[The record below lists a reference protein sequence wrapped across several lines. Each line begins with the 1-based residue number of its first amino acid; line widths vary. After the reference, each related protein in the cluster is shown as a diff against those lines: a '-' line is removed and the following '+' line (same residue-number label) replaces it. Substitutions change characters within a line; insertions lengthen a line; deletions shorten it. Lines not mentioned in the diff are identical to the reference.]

1 MQQQRKAKISYPAEF
16 LQILSGVSYADG
28 FKLKQHYK
36 KAMAAAGQAQ
46 AEALAALQQE
56 CAAAAQALARRREAL
71 PQVSY
76 DENLPVSARRQDIIA
91 AIQNHQVVIIAGET
105 GSGKTTQIPKMC
117 LEAGFG
123 LRGMIGHTQPRRIA
137 ARAVAQRIAA
147 ELDEPL
153 GQSVGYKVRFT
164 DSTGEN
170 TAIKLM
176 TDGILLAETASDR
189 LLLNYDCIIID
200 EAHER
205 SLNIDFLL
213 GCVKRILARRPELH
227 LIITSATIDP
237 ERFSQHFNNA
247 PIIEV
252 SGRTYPVEVV
262 YMPLYRD
269 EAEEGS
275 TGPSSAADDE
285 DGENAELS
293 LRQGVLRAIHYL
305 FGRGRGDI
313 LVFLPGER
321 DIMDMAA
328 FLRRAQLRDTEI
340 LPLYARLAAA
350 EQNKIFAPHSG
361 VRIVLATNVAETS
374 LTVPGIRYV
383 IDPGTARISRYS
395 VRTKVQRL
403 PVEPI
408 SQASA
413 NQRKGRCGRV
423 MDGICVRLYSEEDF
437 NSRPRYTD
445 PEILRTNLAA
455 VILQMLA
462 LHLGD
467 VESFP
472 FIDPPGT
479 KQVSDGLRL
488 LEELGAVKQVRR
500 GTMAEAELTQIGR
513 MLSRLPADPRLGRML
528 LEASKRS
535 ALNEALIIAAGLTI
549 IDPRE
554 RPLDK
559 KEAADQYHQRFND
572 EKSDFIS
579 LLKLWQYVTSL
590 QKSLSN
596 SAFRRQLKHEYISYL
611 RVREWF
617 DLHRQLKAGCQSLQL
632 NFNQEEADYASLHQA
647 LLSGLLSQIGQLDI
661 KGTEYKGARGVKFY
675 IFPGSPLA
683 KKPPRWIC
691 AASLTETSRLFART
705 AAVIDPAWLELL
717 GAHLIKKSYAE
728 PHWSAKSGAVLASLT
743 ITLYG
748 LIIVQ
753 GRQVQYGSIDPALCR
768 ELMIREGLVA
778 GNIHSRHAFLK
789 HNQKLLDEVE
799 ELEDRTRR
807 RDLLVEP
814 EVLEAFYQE
823 RIPENIINQRQFDH
837 WWQEKMKEDPE
848 FLNFKKS
855 DILRRE
861 TGSTQE
867 LYPDF
872 WQQGNLRLRLSYV
885 FDPTSERDGVSV
897 HIPLTVI
904 NQIRAD
910 DFAYQIPGLRCEF
923 LAALIRSL
931 PKRLRRNLIPAPDFA
946 RALQQS
952 LTLFDGPLY
961 EQAARQL
968 TRMGGEVVT
977 ADDFDL
983 SSIDRHLFIT
993 FVIEDL
999 SGKEA
1004 AHGKNFA
1011 ALAQNLEGRART
1023 ALQQVVKSHKST
1035 DAPAAVW
1042 NFGTIKKER
1051 VTRQGSLS
1059 INAYPALTDKG
1070 SGVALELYDTPESQ
1084 ARAMWQGQRRLIFLG
1099 IKNPLAFLEAHL
1111 PNKAKLA
1118 MYYQPLGSVRE
1129 LVSDLLLAA
1138 INELMRRYGAPVW
1151 NEADFRKLFD
1161 QVRAGVHDE
1170 VLDTAA
1176 VVEQILYAAHELK
1189 RLLKGRI
1196 SLDQARS
1203 YADVDAQLNNL
1214 VYKGFVS
1221 SCTRE
1226 ELNQIPRYLQAAVER
1241 LKKLNRDVSRDLG
1254 CLRKLE
1260 EVTDAWQGAL
1270 TRYPKGL
1277 APADLLAVKW
1287 MIEELRVSYF
1297 AQTLGVRGPIS
1308 DKRILQEISR
1318 ILRDYPPQR

>member
-1 MQQQRKAKISYPAEF
+1 MQQQHKAKITYPAEF
-16 LQILSGVSYADG
+16 LQTLDQVSYADR
-28 FKLKQHYK
+28 FKLKQLYHK
-36 KAMAAAGQAQ
+36 AAACRGQEQ
-46 AEALAALQQE
+46 AEALAALQLR
-56 CAAAAQALARRREAL
+56 CNAAREVLGRRKAAL
-71 PQVSY
+71 PAVSY
-76 DENLPVSARRQDIIA
+76 DENLPVSARRQDIIE
-91 AIQNHQVVIIAGET
+91 AIRSHQVVIIAGET

-147 ELDEPL
+147 ELNEPL

-164 DSTGEN
+164 DSTAEC

-237 ERFSQHFNNA
+237 ERFSRHFNNA

-269 EAEEGS
+269 EAGADLDDEEGES
-275 TGPSSAADDE
+275 T
-285 DGENAELS
+285 ELS
-293 LRQGVLRAIHYL
+293 LQQGVLQAVKYL
-305 FGRGRGDI
+305 FSRGRGDI

-350 EQNKIFAPHSG
+350 EQNKIFAPHQG
-361 VRIVLATNVAETS
+361 TRIVLATNVAETS

-413 NQRKGRCGRV
+413 NQRMGRCGRV
-423 MDGICVRLYSEEDF
+423 MSGVCVRLYSEEDF

-462 LHLGD
+462 LRLGD

-472 FIDPPGT
+472 FIDPPGSR
-479 KQVSDGLRL
+479 QVSDGLRL
-488 LEELGAVKQVRR
+488 LEELGAVRQVRK
-500 GTMAEAELTQIGR
+500 GTMAEAELTAIGR
-513 MLSRLPADPRLGRML
+513 QLARLPADPRLARML
-528 LEASKRS
+528 LEAAKQS
-535 ALNEALIIAAGLTI
+535 ALNEALIIAAGLTVS
-549 IDPRE
+549 DPRE

-559 KEAADQYHQRFND
+559 KEAANQYHARFND

-579 LLKLWQYVTSL
+579 LLKLWQYVSSL

-617 DLHRQLKAGCQSLQL
+617 DLHRQLKAACQTLQL
-632 NFNQEEADYASLHQA
+632 NFNQEEADYASLHKA
-647 LLSGLLSQIGQLDI
+647 LLSGLLSHIGQLDI
-661 KGTEYKGARGVKFY
+661 KGTEYKGARGVKFF

-691 AASLTETSRLFART
+691 AAELTETSRLFART
-705 AAVIDPAWLELL
+705 AAVIDPLWLEQL

-753 GRQVQYGSIDPALCR
+753 GRQVQYGTIDPKLCR

-789 HNQKLLDEVE
+789 HNQALLEEVE
-799 ELEDRTRR
+799 ELEDKTRR

-814 EVLEAFYQE
+814 EALEAFYQA

-837 WWQEKMKEDPE
+837 WWQEKMKQDPE
-848 FLNFKKS
+848 FLNFKR
-855 DILRRE
+855 DDVLRRDA
-861 TGSTQE
+861 GDAAE
-867 LYPDF
+867 LYPDY
-872 WQQGNLRLRLSYV
+872 WQQGRLKLRLTYV

-910 DFAYQIPGLRCEF
+910 DFVYQIPGLRPEF
-923 LAALIRSL
+923 FAALIRSL

-946 RALQQS
+946 RALEQS
-952 LTLFDGPLY
+952 ITLFDGPLY

-968 TRMGGEVVT
+968 TRMGGEIVT

-983 SSIDRHLFIT
+983 SSIDRHLFVT

-999 SGKEA
+999 SGKEVA
-1004 AHGKNFA
+1004 YGKNFA

-1023 ALQQVVKSHKST
+1023 ALQQVVKSHKSSA
-1035 DAPAAVW
+1035 APSAVW
-1042 NFGTIKKER
+1042 NFGEIKKER
-1051 VTRQGSLS
+1051 ITRQGSLS

-1084 ARAMWQGQRRLIFLG
+1084 AQAMWQGQRRLIFLG

-1118 MYYQPLGSVRE
+1118 MYYQPLGSVKD

-1138 INELMRRYGAPVW
+1138 INELMRRHGAPVW
-1151 NEADFRKLFD
+1151 NEADFRRLFD

-1170 VLDTAA
+1170 VLDTAG
-1176 VVEQILYAAHELK
+1176 VVEQILYSAHELK
-1189 RLLKGRI
+1189 RLLKGKI
-1196 SLDQARS
+1196 SFDQARS
-1203 YADVDAQLNNL
+1203 YADVDAQLNRL
-1214 VYKGFVS
+1214 VCKGFVS
-1221 SCTRE
+1221 ACTRE

-1241 LKKLNRDVSRDLG
+1241 LKKLSRDVPRDLS
-1254 CLRKLE
+1254 CMRRIE

-1270 TRYPKGL
+1270 TRYPKGM
-1277 APADLLAVKW
+1277 APAGLQAVKW
-1287 MIEELRVSYF
+1287 MIEELRVSFF

-1308 DKRILQEISR
+1308 DKRILQEIAR
-1318 ILRDYPPQR
+1318 VLKEYPPQR